1 MRNRFIKA
9 AAKQI
14 DLWMTRECAGVD
26 VRLSFHRRSDRN
38 VVAGSFSSTALFSVA
53 RLALAARISAARA
66 AGAGFT

>member
-9 AAKQI
+9 AAQQI

-38 VVAGSFSSTALFSVA
+38 VVAESFSSTASFSGRPGCAGSLSVGG
-53 RLALAARISAARA
+53 SAGGRS
-66 AGAGFT
+66 FT